1 MSSKIPVEIS
11 FAGVINFLGVIGVI
25 GSLIFVGL
33 EMRQSQRIALAA
45 QNTARTEMFTQ
56 MVNTWTES
64 KFQWGSGSRLYGT
77 DAYDFHPNI
86 NLGHLVLY
94 ILDNDYLQYKLGLMD
109 DGIWRDK
116 LEYAASQYAT
126 CVGRIILEDRAT
138 SISSELLELIEEKL
152 PEECRSSLPEFSR
165 SVDL

>member
-11 FAGVINFLGVIGVI
+11 FAGVINFPWRDWCD

-64 KFQWGSGSRLYGT
+64 EFQWGSGIRLYGT
-77 DAYDFHPNI
+77 DAYRLPP
-86 NLGHLVLY
+86 
-94 ILDNDYLQYKLGLMD
+94 QY
-109 DGIWRDK
+109 
-116 LEYAASQYAT
+116 
-126 CVGRIILEDRAT
+126 
-138 SISSELLELIEEKL
+138 
-152 PEECRSSLPEFSR
+152 
-165 SVDL
+165 